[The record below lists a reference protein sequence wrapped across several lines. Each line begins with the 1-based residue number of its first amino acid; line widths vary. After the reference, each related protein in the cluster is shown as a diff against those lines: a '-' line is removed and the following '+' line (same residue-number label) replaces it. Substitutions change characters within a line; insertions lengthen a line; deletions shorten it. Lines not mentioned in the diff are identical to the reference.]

1 MKALKFIWEL
11 TKIIFLKTL
20 EISAIVLFAVGVI
33 VTAFYIAHLIDPA
46 KF

>member
-11 TKIIFLKTL
+11 TKIVFLKGL
-20 EISAIVLFAVGVI
+20 EIAAIVLFAVGVI
-33 VTAFYIAHLIDPA
+33 VTSFYIAHLIDPT

>member
-11 TKIIFLKTL
+11 TKIVFTKGL
-20 EISAIVLFAVGVI
+20 EIAAIVLFAVGVI
-33 VTAFYIAHLIDPA
+33 VTAFYIAHLIDPT